1 MARREAGGPDR
12 VFKLCVASESAQFA
26 AAGTICSS
34 LDRADGFIH
43 LSDRSSAPTVARLFF
58 ANAADLKLIELS
70 VALVSSSV
78 VWVVGQMGDA
88 APPAPLGDDAVT
100 IHYMLPDGCV
110 HVYGSSGVPTS
121 AIIREADVPLEA
133 DGTHKFPAWL

>member
-1 MARREAGGPDR
+1 MASAAAVPDR

-34 LDRADGFIH
+34 LDSADGFIH
-43 LSDRSSAPTVARLFF
+43 LSDRGSAPTVARLFF
-58 ANAADLKLIELS
+58 ADAADLKLIELS
-70 VALVSSSV
+70 IARLTSNVA
-78 VWVVGQMGDA
+78 WVVGQMGDA
-88 APPAPLGDDAVT
+88 APPTPLESDAVT

-121 AIIREADVPLEA
+121 AIVREGDVPLGA
-133 DGTHKFPAWL
+133 GGTHTFPAWL